1 MNTLHITVGGRG
13 FAISVQPDDE
23 PHVRYL
29 ASEIDAKFQKL
40 APRYSQNLLF
50 AALQIADELHR
61 SQSAL
66 VQVREESAAAL
77 AGQQELQRD
86 ANLALGK
93 VAGLKERVAELE
105 DELGRLHSSTQQDA
119 NKHND
124 LIADNERFKVA
135 VLEAD
140 AVRTRLEGELA
151 TAIRERDALERQL
164 TERLHADHQSP
175 LFGAASQAAD
185 PELAPALER
194 FADLLEN
201 CVAKLESGRGAS

>member
-105 DELGRLHSSTQQDA
+105 DELGRLHSSIQQDA

>member
-1 MNTLHITVGGRG
+1 MNTLHITVGGRS

-105 DELGRLHSSTQQDA
+105 DELGRLHSSIQQDA

-164 TERLHADHQSP
+164 AERLHADHQSP

>member
-164 TERLHADHQSP
+164 AERLHADHQSP

>member
-77 AGQQELQRD
+77 AGQHELQRD

-105 DELGRLHSSTQQDA
+105 DELGRLHSSIQQDA

>member
-1 MNTLHITVGGRG
+1 MNTLHITVGGRD

-40 APRYSQNLLF
+40 APRYSQNILF

-66 VQVREESAAAL
+66 VQVREDSAAAL
-77 AGQQELQRD
+77 EGQQELQRE

-105 DELGRLHSSTQQDA
+105 DELGRLHSSIQQDA

-151 TAIRERDALERQL
+151 TAMRERDALARQL
-164 TERLHADHQSP
+164 AERPHADDQSP

>member
-105 DELGRLHSSTQQDA
+105 DELGRLHSSIQQDA

-164 TERLHADHQSP
+164 AERLHADHQSP